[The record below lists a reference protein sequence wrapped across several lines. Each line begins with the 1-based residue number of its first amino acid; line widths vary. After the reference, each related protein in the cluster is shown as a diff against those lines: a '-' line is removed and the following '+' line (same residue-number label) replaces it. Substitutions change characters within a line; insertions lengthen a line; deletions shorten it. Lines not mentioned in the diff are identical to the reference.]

1 MLSRTRV
8 LAFAVIPR
16 LLIPEPSLRGWRR
29 STSPRQSAF
38 TRKFTRLLAALL
50 ASAALAVWVP
60 AASAQVGMTT
70 QHNDVLRTGLQLD
83 THLTTAN
90 VSNQFSKLFTRV
102 LPDGPHPS
110 PGLKQRIYAQPLVD
124 TLPSGK
130 SIVIVATDY
139 NMVYAFDATDPAAGA
154 PLWTADLGPQEV
166 SANGDWADAN
176 CNKSLPAAGVLGTPV
191 IEWHALNIPNK
202 KLFSAHALYVVSKN
216 RAQVGDIKSPAVSFK
231 IHKLDVATGAEIA
244 SSPLPQNALAG
255 FDPYHQMQRPGLV
268 FVDQPNAAGGGFVYA
283 AFAAHCDAGPFHG
296 WVIGFD
302 GNLSQ
307 QVAAFNASPDG
318 GGAGI
323 WQGGQAPIWF
333 RSQKDETDYLILST
347 GNDGSNKAKLSESVL
362 KLKVGANGNL
372 SVAHSFTPYNQTFL
386 NSCDGD
392 LAAAGPTM
400 LRDLRHVVTG
410 GKQGVLYVLDVLQ
423 LGHGQAAENPP
434 LPTDCVDPAYGTIGP
449 SYNGLTWKSTGD
461 AVVQEFAAAKGHLH
475 GAPVAATGK
484 DLKRRIYIWSEE
496 DHLKAFTQLASGKLD
511 TTPLVNQSVPVV
523 SGMPGGILSLSSKP
537 GNGGDVIV
545 WATHP
550 LADAFLPTGP
560 VQGVLY
566 AFDGADVTKL
576 LWSSAMSPGD
586 ALGEYPKFTPP
597 TIANGHV
604 YAATFEGK
612 LEVYGLL
619 AKPKGRLPGP
629 K

>member
-1 MLSRTRV
+1 M
-8 LAFAVIPR
+8 
-16 LLIPEPSLRGWRR
+16 
-29 STSPRQSAF
+29 
-38 TRKFTRLLAALL
+38 RKFACRVSMLLGCAAV
-50 ASAALAVWVP
+50 AVAMP

-90 VSNQFSKLFTRV
+90 VSNQFGKLFTRV

-124 TLPSGK
+124 TLPNGK
-130 SIVIVATDY
+130 SIVIVATDF
-139 NMVYAFDATDPAAGA
+139 NMVFAFDATDPAAAA

-166 SANGDWADAN
+166 STNGDWPDAN
-176 CNKSLPAAGVLGTPV
+176 CNNSLPAAGVLGTPV
-191 IEWHALNIPNK
+191 IEWHQLNIPNR
-202 KLFSAHALYVVSKN
+202 KLFTSHALFVVSKN
-216 RAQVGDIKSPAVSFK
+216 RAQVGDIKSHTVSFR

-244 SSPLPQNALAG
+244 SSALPQNALAG
-255 FDPYHQMQRPGLV
+255 FDPYLQMQRPGLV
-268 FVDQPNAAGGGFVYA
+268 FIDQSNAVGGGFVYA
-283 AFAAHCDAGPFHG
+283 AFAAHCDSAPYHG

-302 GNLSQ
+302 GNLAQ
-307 QVAAFNASPDG
+307 QVAAFNTSADG

-323 WQGGQAPIWF
+323 WQAGQAPIWF
-333 RSQKDETDYLILST
+333 RSQKDAADYLILST

-362 KLKVGANGNL
+362 KLKVGAGGDL
-372 SVAHSFTPYNQTFL
+372 SLADSFTPYNQTFL

-400 LRDLRHVVTG
+400 LRDLRHIVTG
-410 GKQGVLYVLDVLQ
+410 GKQGVLYVLDVLK

-434 LPTDCVDPAYGTIGP
+434 LPTDCVNAGYSIIGP
-449 SYNGLTWKSTGD
+449 SYNGLTWNPNGD

-475 GAPVAATGK
+475 GSPVSATGQ

-496 DHLKAFTQLASGKLD
+496 DHLKAFTQLASGKLG
-511 TTPLVNQSVPVV
+511 TAPAVNMSVAIV

-550 LADAFLPTGP
+550 LADAFVPTGP

-566 AFDGADVTKL
+566 AFNGADVTKL
-576 LWSSAMSPGD
+576 LWSSAMTPGD

-619 AKPKGRLPGP
+619 AKPKIKIRLPGP